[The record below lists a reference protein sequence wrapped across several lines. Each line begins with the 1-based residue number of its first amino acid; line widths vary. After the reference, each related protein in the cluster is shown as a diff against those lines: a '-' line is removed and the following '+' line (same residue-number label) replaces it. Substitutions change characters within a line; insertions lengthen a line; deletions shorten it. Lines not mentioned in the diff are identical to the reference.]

1 MDAADVQPVMSKPTV
16 SVVMVVCNV
25 DRFLAEAIE
34 SILGQT
40 FREFEFIIVDFGS
53 TDKSKEIVSRYAAKD
68 ARVRLH
74 EIPLC
79 GLGEARNAACFLARG
94 KYIAI
99 MDADDV
105 SITERLM
112 WEVEFLEKHP
122 EVGVVGGAVDWI
134 DASGACVTNSAVPPG
149 VTLSR
154 PEGNRELQLA
164 LLKDCPIWQPSVLMR
179 REAFV
184 LVGGYRPA
192 FAPTEDYDLWL
203 RISEHFE
210 MANLKQV
217 VLNYRIHPHQ
227 VSVRR
232 RKQQTLGTLA
242 ALASAAARRS
252 GNPDPLDSVKE
263 ITPAVLVEIGVS
275 EAKQQTALAVEYRGW
290 IYSLCG
296 TGEWSGALNA
306 AIEMVKSSDWKHIE
320 RRERA
325 DMHLEVARLYWKNH
339 RFFRGIVTV
348 GQAVITRP
356 RVAGRPLGRLLRRLE
371 VMRPNGAF

>member
-1 MDAADVQPVMSKPTV
+1 MDEPAV
-16 SVVMVVCNV
+16 SVAMVVCNV
-25 DRFLAEAIE
+25 ERFLGEAIE

-53 TDKSKEIVSRYAAKD
+53 TDKSKEIVASYAAKD
-68 ARVRLH
+68 SRVRLH
-74 EIPLC
+74 EIPHC

-94 KYIAI
+94 QYIAI

-105 SITERLM
+105 SLPDRLM
-112 WEVEFLEKHP
+112 WEVKFLEKHP

-134 DASGACVTNSAVPPG
+134 DANGACVTHSAVPPG

-154 PEGNRELQLA
+154 PEGNRELQSA
-164 LLKDCPIWQPSVLMR
+164 LLKDCPFWQPSVLMR

-203 RISEHFE
+203 RIAEHFE

-242 ALASAAARRS
+242 ALASTAARRK
-252 GNPDPLDSVKE
+252 GEPDPLNSVKE
-263 ITPAVLVEIGVS
+263 ITPEVLVELGVS
-275 EAKQQTALAVEYRGW
+275 EAKQQAALAIEYRGW
-290 IYSLCG
+290 IHSLCG
-296 TGEWSGALNA
+296 AGEWSGALNA
-306 AIEMVKSSDWKHIE
+306 AIEMVKSSDWKHME
-320 RRERA
+320 RRARA

-339 RFFRGIVTV
+339 RFLMGIITV

-356 RVAGRPLGRLLRRLE
+356 RVVGRPLGRLLRRLD

>member
-1 MDAADVQPVMSKPTV
+1 MNKPVV
-16 SVVMVVCNV
+16 SVAMVVCNV

-34 SILGQT
+34 SILMQT

-53 TDKSKEIVSRYAAKD
+53 TDKSKEIVSSYAAKD
-68 ARVRLH
+68 SRIKLH
-74 EIPLC
+74 EIPHC
-79 GLGEARNAACFLARG
+79 GLGEARNAACFLAQG
-94 KYIAI
+94 KYVAI
-99 MDADDV
+99 MDADNV
-105 SITERLM
+105 SLPDRLM

-134 DASGACVTNSAVPPG
+134 DATGVCVTNSAVPPG

-179 REAFV
+179 RNAFV
-184 LVGGYRPA
+184 TVGGYRPA

-232 RKQQTLGTLA
+232 RKQQSLGTLA
-242 ALASAAARRS
+242 ALASAAARRR
-252 GNPDPLDSVKE
+252 GNPDPWDSVKE
-263 ITPAVLVEIGVS
+263 ITPAVLVELGVS
-275 EAKQQTALAVEYRGW
+275 EARQQAALAVEYRGW
-290 IYSLCG
+290 IHSLCR

-306 AIEMVKSSDWKHIE
+306 AIEMAKSSDWKQIE
-320 RRERA
+320 RRARA
-325 DMHLEVARLYWKNH
+325 DMQLEVARLYWKNH
-339 RFFRGIVTV
+339 RFLRGIVAV

-356 RVAGRPLGRLLRRLE
+356 RVAGRPLGRLLRRLD